1 MDPALLDPSLHSPTE
16 DSVDSPTTNGVS
28 ASSLASCPPPA
39 ANPSHPPPRLQFSK
53 LQITSWPLSNY
64 APQRDA
70 GESRAVYEQRL
81 TLVTRKAPLLEA
93 CKRLH
98 LKANKSS
105 NLVALRQELAKYW
118 FSQASSR
125 HLASSSH
132 NPPSS
137 VNPNDVLNFYPPP
150 DPIHLP
156 PPAGLLPTVS
166 HTTRGEFRGAV
177 PLFHINPAAST
188 ASSSRATANP
198 SSGSRSTTLNAVRR
212 NTATAAPSQAST
224 NTVSQPASSQTRAPA
239 SAISRH
245 ARTTDEDEPE
255 DGDDG
260 DDDEELIRQ
269 YGVEGANADELL
281 GYDDD
286 DEEEDG
292 EEEEDGDASNTDIA
306 DEAAAHA
313 AFKRSVRIQA
323 VNRAEGN
330 RRAGGIKTQNAVKK
344 DFQEW
349 QAMARERGKIKD
361 HIIDEHALLLYIN
374 FSAEREKKTRRGVPI
389 PNSRLGASQLKKLF
403 FGVLRIRKVQDAA
416 DPTLLQR
423 RPATT
428 FVVWEGIKCRMD
440 EALERVRN
448 GLGENEEEDAP
459 DIRANTFLPEITEEQ
474 LKAVGY
480 GFLAHR
486 QLRLVI
492 FGHLAWTSQH
502 ASGNR
507 GDDFRALKI
516 SELQPYTMP
525 HPDGRTAVPCL
536 LGLQGEE
543 KAGRRG
549 MRTIVN
555 PSYSVFVAHKNP
567 EVCSMGAFAFY
578 HHWIHDVLNVT
589 EKLKV
594 DWAWNKSWRQARVLH
609 GPNSPNTPYSEQ
621 ALYNLYCRAFQHANF
636 NSRMK
641 AHLPRHLLG
650 YKQEAMNVDSA
661 DTAQLGWVRNV
672 TYFDTYKPALPKHA
686 ILGAAG
692 YKVDE
697 TYDPVWTRVHV
708 PPQFLLLICPDA
720 ERIRD
725 EIANRENLSGA
736 FNYWQMII
744 DMRPYAFQLP
754 QVRAISNEDVINWM
768 KTTFPEELTLLHA
781 QAGDPADLLLVQN
794 NVLRKALE
802 DLFKICT
809 SSDTKLV
816 RLTALLERRTSA
828 LSPAQGFSTT
838 AYHRNALAFSS
849 SPSTPPR
856 GSARATHSSPITIHF
871 DSEMHE
877 TGTYES
883 TGDDGSSNH
892 RAFVNTSPRSSDDLR
907 VPTEVDLVLPP
918 TEAFYK
924 PGGPRGVVPPLFG
937 QKSAQW
943 PEVFALVQQ
952 PKFCWDVWGP
962 KSVDRYRDVNEIWT
976 SWIDGEAV
984 SNAAGTQ
991 TGKKPPLKYVE
1002 QYLQNRWRTS
1012 DDQKARTANAQH
1024 WSRYREIPEWIE
1036 RESSRR
1042 GVPPSTIVD
1051 ELEGTRVVGNITKGI
1066 NWLRKEVEGLR
1077 KAAKTA
1083 SNPVDAATPSTAS
1096 SPDPET
1102 TTLGQPFEEDTS
1114 KRKRA
1119 APVDSRRTKKAKH
1132 SITLR
1137 MIWAGLKPPC
1147 ETGGYS
1153 ALLPLRQLSNSM
1165 GSPKLWQILDDA
1177 ASSRSLLN
1185 LTTLDAFK
1193 LNNRRLRTLLL
1204 GVDIS
1209 IKLSAIEAALKK
1221 AGVLHPGIPGQ
1232 KLILEKFFYYLC
1244 NLLLAC
1250 VVPIFVTD
1258 GPGRPSEK
1266 RGVKV
1271 IHRQKW
1277 LIEHVKTM
1285 ITAFGFYFY
1294 DAPGEAEAQLAWLNQ
1309 QGYIDAVLTEDS
1321 DALIFGAQ
1329 CVIRTRGPHVEEL
1342 ALVYSMDSI
1351 EHTATVGLDQ
1361 AGLLLCAL
1369 LLGGDYAPGVT
1380 GIGPATARALAR
1392 QGFGRELVRIMNL
1405 SVGNK
1410 RLKNLAVWRTALR
1423 GELRTNSSS
1432 MLAKR
1437 LPDAADNIS
1446 DAFPNLD
1453 VVNLYLHPFI
1463 CTSLEYS
1470 GPMPDCSSWR
1480 PRDPVIP
1487 LIADFCSS
1495 TFRWEGITF
1504 RMISSPLVLYD
1515 KVNDLFASP
1524 GTGGAVMTIR
1534 DAAPGYAQNTDLA
1547 PLDVKRIRISTA
1559 SYVSCPQLAGL
1570 PALPNSDIKLVSIP
1584 KIILAVAM
1592 RDTAL
1597 VETNLTHIPGG
1608 VAEYDESIELEVLD
1622 SDEEELVS
1630 AHSKLASQGVID
1642 LTGDDL

>member
-1 MDPALLDPSLHSPTE
+1 
-16 DSVDSPTTNGVS
+16 
-28 ASSLASCPPPA
+28 
-39 ANPSHPPPRLQFSK
+39 
-53 LQITSWPLSNY
+53 
-64 APQRDA
+64 
-70 GESRAVYEQRL
+70 
-81 TLVTRKAPLLEA
+81 
-93 CKRLH
+93 
-98 LKANKSS
+98 
-105 NLVALRQELAKYW
+105 
-118 FSQASSR
+118 
-125 HLASSSH
+125 
-132 NPPSS
+132 
-137 VNPNDVLNFYPPP
+137 
-150 DPIHLP
+150 
-156 PPAGLLPTVS
+156 
-166 HTTRGEFRGAV
+166 
-177 PLFHINPAAST
+177 
-188 ASSSRATANP
+188 
-198 SSGSRSTTLNAVRR
+198 
-212 NTATAAPSQAST
+212 
-224 NTVSQPASSQTRAPA
+224 
-239 SAISRH
+239 
-245 ARTTDEDEPE
+245 
-255 DGDDG
+255 
-260 DDDEELIRQ
+260 
-269 YGVEGANADELL
+269 
-281 GYDDD
+281 
-286 DEEEDG
+286 
-292 EEEEDGDASNTDIA
+292 
-306 DEAAAHA
+306 
-313 AFKRSVRIQA
+313 
-323 VNRAEGN
+323 
-330 RRAGGIKTQNAVKK
+330 
-344 DFQEW
+344 
-349 QAMARERGKIKD
+349 
-361 HIIDEHALLLYIN
+361 
-374 FSAEREKKTRRGVPI
+374 
-389 PNSRLGASQLKKLF
+389 
-403 FGVLRIRKVQDAA
+403 
-416 DPTLLQR
+416 
-423 RPATT
+423 
-428 FVVWEGIKCRMD
+428 
-440 EALERVRN
+440 
-448 GLGENEEEDAP
+448 
-459 DIRANTFLPEITEEQ
+459 
-474 LKAVGY
+474 
-480 GFLAHR
+480 
-486 QLRLVI
+486 
-492 FGHLAWTSQH
+492 
-502 ASGNR
+502 
-507 GDDFRALKI
+507 
-516 SELQPYTMP
+516 MP

-567 EVCSMGAFAFY
+567 EICAMGAFAFY
-578 HHWIHDVLNVT
+578 HHYMHDVLGLT
-589 EKLKV
+589 EKLRV
-594 DWAWNKSWRQARVLH
+594 DWAWNKSWRQVRVLH
-609 GPNSPNTPYSEQ
+609 GQSSPNTPYSEQ
-621 ALYNLYCRAFQHANF
+621 ALYNLYCRAFQHAGF

-650 YKQEAMNVDSA
+650 YKQENMNVDSA

-692 YKVDE
+692 FKVNE
-697 TYDPVWTRVHV
+697 TYDFVWTRVHV

-744 DMRPYAFQLP
+744 DMRPYAFQSGAALFQSCPKSALFRLP
-754 QVRAISNEDVINWM
+754 AFQDEDVRNWM

-856 GSARATHSSPITIHF
+856 GSSRATHSSPITIHF

-883 TGDDGSSNH
+883 TGDDGSANH

-924 PGGPRGVVPPLFG
+924 PGPFAASLGDSL
-937 QKSAQW
+937 QYQYLLQ
-943 PEVFALVQQ
+943 VFALVQQ

-1042 GVPPSTIVD
+1042 GVSPSTIVD
-1051 ELEGTRVVGNITKGI
+1051 ELEGIRVVGNITKGI

-1083 SNPVDAATPSTAS
+1083 SNPVDAATSSTVS

-1119 APVDSRRTKKAKH
+1119 ASFCIILNNFA
-1132 SITLR
+1132 R
-1137 MIWAGLKPPC
+1137 MIWVRLKPPC
-1147 ETGGYS
+1147 ETGGI
-1153 ALLPLRQLSNSM
+1153 LLFFVCDNYLISWVPPNY
-1165 GSPKLWQILDDA
+1165 G
-1177 ASSRSLLN
+1177 
-1185 LTTLDAFK
+1185 
-1193 LNNRRLRTLLL
+1193 
-1204 GVDIS
+1204 S

-1232 KLILEKFFYYLC
+1232 KLVLEKFFYYLC
-1244 NLLLAC
+1244 NLLLVC

-1271 IHRQKW
+1271 IHRPKW
-1277 LIEHVKTM
+1277 LIEHAKTM
-1285 ITAFGFYFY
+1285 ITAFGFYSY

-1351 EHTATVGLDQ
+1351 EHTTTVGLDQ

-1369 LLGGDYAPGVT
+1369 LLGGDYAPGAT
-1380 GIGPATARALAR
+1380 GIGPATARALAQ
-1392 QGFGRELVRIMNL
+1392 QGFGRDLVRIMNL
-1405 SVGNK
+1405 SVGSQ

-1423 GELRTNSSS
+1423 GELRTNSSGR
-1432 MLAKR
+1432 LAKR

-1480 PRDPVIP
+1480 PRDPAIP

-1495 TFRWEGITF
+1495 TFRWQGEFLLKKLNSNVFPGITF

-1524 GTGGAVMTIR
+1524 GTGGAVVTIR
-1534 DAAPGYAQNTDLA
+1534 DAAPGYAQNADLA
-1547 PLDVKRIRISTA
+1547 PLDVKCVRITTA
-1559 SYVSCPQLAGL
+1559 GYVSCPQLAGL
-1570 PALPNSDIKLVSIP
+1570 PALPNANIKLVSIP

-1597 VETNLTHIPGG
+1597 AETNLTRIPGG

-1642 LTGDDL
+1642 LTGDDFSL

>member
-28 ASSLASCPPPA
+28 ASSLASCQPPA

-53 LQITSWPLSNY
+53 LQIASWPLSNY
-64 APQRDA
+64 ASQRDA

-105 NLVALRQELAKYW
+105 NLVALRQELANYW

-156 PPAGLLPTVS
+156 AARRTLAHPLAHYSWRVS
-166 HTTRGEFRGAV
+166 RR
-177 PLFHINPAAST
+177 
-188 ASSSRATANP
+188 
-198 SSGSRSTTLNAVRR
+198 RSAFPYQPRSQHRQLVARNCKSKR

-224 NTVSQPASSQTRAPA
+224 NSVSQPASSQTRAPA
-239 SAISRH
+239 SAILRH
-245 ARTTDEDEPE
+245 ACTTNEDEPE
-255 DGDDG
+255 GGDDG
-260 DDDEELIRQ
+260 DDTEELIRQ

-286 DEEEDG
+286 DDEDG
-292 EEEEDGDASNTDIA
+292 EEEEDGDASDADIA

-389 PNSRLGASQLKKLF
+389 PNSQLGA
-403 FGVLRIRKVQDAA
+403 
-416 DPTLLQR
+416 R
-423 RPATT
+423 RPGTNVAWTRRLSVYESE
-428 FVVWEGIKCRMD
+428 FSLSFPLVFSDDFKFS
-440 EALERVRN
+440 

-459 DIRANTFLPEITEEQ
+459 DIRANTFLPEISDEQ

-480 GFLAHR
+480 GFLANR
-486 QLRLVI
+486 Q
-492 FGHLAWTSQH
+492 H
-502 ASGNR
+502 
-507 GDDFRALKI
+507 
-516 SELQPYTMP
+516 
-525 HPDGRTAVPCL
+525 GRTAVPCL

-555 PSYSVFVAHKNP
+555 PSYLVFVAHKNP
-567 EVCSMGAFAFY
+567 EICAMGAFAFY
-578 HHWIHDVLNVT
+578 HHYMHDVLGLT
-589 EKLKV
+589 EKLRV
-594 DWAWNKSWRQARVLH
+594 DWAWNKSWRQVRVLH
-609 GPNSPNTPYSEQ
+609 GQSSPNTPYSEQ
-621 ALYNLYCRAFQHANF
+621 ALYNLYCRAFQHAGF

-650 YKQEAMNVDSA
+650 YKQENMNVDSA

-692 YKVDE
+692 FKVNE
-697 TYDPVWTRVHV
+697 TYDPVWTH
-708 PPQFLLLICPDA
+708 
-720 ERIRD
+720 
-725 EIANRENLSGA
+725 RENLSGA

-744 DMRPYAFQLP
+744 DMRPYAFQSGAALFQSCPKSALFRLP
-754 QVRAISNEDVINWM
+754 AFQDEDVRNWM

-802 DLFKICT
+802 DLSKICT

-856 GSARATHSSPITIHF
+856 GSSRATHSSPITIHF

-883 TGDDGSSNH
+883 TGDDGSANH

-924 PGGPRGVVPPLFG
+924 PGPFAASLGDSL
-937 QKSAQW
+937 QYQYLLQ
-943 PEVFALVQQ
+943 VFALVQQ

-991 TGKKPPLKYVE
+991 TEKKPPLKYVE

-1042 GVPPSTIVD
+1042 GVSPSTIVD
-1051 ELEGTRVVGNITKGI
+1051 ELEGTRMVGNITKGI

-1083 SNPVDAATPSTAS
+1083 SNPVDAATSSTVS

-1132 SITLR
+1132 
-1137 MIWAGLKPPC
+1137 
-1147 ETGGYS
+1147 
-1153 ALLPLRQLSNSM
+1153 
-1165 GSPKLWQILDDA
+1165 
-1177 ASSRSLLN
+1177 
-1185 LTTLDAFK
+1185 
-1193 LNNRRLRTLLL
+1193 
-1204 GVDIS
+1204 
-1209 IKLSAIEAALKK
+1209 
-1221 AGVLHPGIPGQ
+1221 
-1232 KLILEKFFYYLC
+1232 
-1244 NLLLAC
+1244 
-1250 VVPIFVTD
+1250 
-1258 GPGRPSEK
+1258 
-1266 RGVKV
+1266 
-1271 IHRQKW
+1271 
-1277 LIEHVKTM
+1277 
-1285 ITAFGFYFY
+1285 
-1294 DAPGEAEAQLAWLNQ
+1294 
-1309 QGYIDAVLTEDS
+1309 
-1321 DALIFGAQ
+1321 
-1329 CVIRTRGPHVEEL
+1329 
-1342 ALVYSMDSI
+1342 
-1351 EHTATVGLDQ
+1351 
-1361 AGLLLCAL
+1361 
-1369 LLGGDYAPGVT
+1369 
-1380 GIGPATARALAR
+1380 
-1392 QGFGRELVRIMNL
+1392 
-1405 SVGNK
+1405 
-1410 RLKNLAVWRTALR
+1410 
-1423 GELRTNSSS
+1423 
-1432 MLAKR
+1432 
-1437 LPDAADNIS
+1437 
-1446 DAFPNLD
+1446 
-1453 VVNLYLHPFI
+1453 
-1463 CTSLEYS
+1463 
-1470 GPMPDCSSWR
+1470 
-1480 PRDPVIP
+1480 
-1487 LIADFCSS
+1487 
-1495 TFRWEGITF
+1495 
-1504 RMISSPLVLYD
+1504 
-1515 KVNDLFASP
+1515 
-1524 GTGGAVMTIR
+1524 
-1534 DAAPGYAQNTDLA
+1534 
-1547 PLDVKRIRISTA
+1547 
-1559 SYVSCPQLAGL
+1559 
-1570 PALPNSDIKLVSIP
+1570 
-1584 KIILAVAM
+1584 
-1592 RDTAL
+1592 
-1597 VETNLTHIPGG
+1597 
-1608 VAEYDESIELEVLD
+1608 
-1622 SDEEELVS
+1622 
-1630 AHSKLASQGVID
+1630 
-1642 LTGDDL
+1642 

>member
-28 ASSLASCPPPA
+28 ASSLASCQPPA

-53 LQITSWPLSNY
+53 LQIASWPLSNY

-105 NLVALRQELAKYW
+105 NLVALRQELANYW

-156 PPAGLLPTVS
+156 PPTGLLPTLS

-198 SSGSRSTTLNAVRR
+198 SSGSRSTTLNAARR

-239 SAISRH
+239 SAILRH
-245 ARTTDEDEPE
+245 ACTTNEDEPE

-260 DDDEELIRQ
+260 DDTEELIRQ

-286 DEEEDG
+286 DDDDEDG
-292 EEEEDGDASNTDIA
+292 EEEEDGDASDADIA

-416 DPTLLQR
+416 DPMLLQR

-428 FVVWEGIKCRMD
+428 FVVWEAIKCRMD

-459 DIRANTFLPEITEEQ
+459 DIRANTFLPEISDEQ

-480 GFLAHR
+480 GFLANR

-507 GDDFRALKI
+507 GDDFRALKLA
-516 SELQPYTMP
+516 ELQPYTMP

-549 MRTIVN
+549 MRTTVN

-567 EVCSMGAFAFY
+567 EICAMGAFAFY
-578 HHWIHDVLNVT
+578 HHYMHDVLGLT
-589 EKLKV
+589 EKLRV
-594 DWAWNKSWRQARVLH
+594 DWAWNKSWRQVRVLH
-609 GPNSPNTPYSEQ
+609 GQSSPNTPYSEQ
-621 ALYNLYCRAFQHANF
+621 ALYNLYCRAFQHAGF
-636 NSRMK
+636 NSRMR

-650 YKQEAMNVDSA
+650 YKQENMNVDSA

-692 YKVDE
+692 FKVNE

-744 DMRPYAFQLP
+744 DMRPYAFQSGAALFQSCPKSALFRLP
-754 QVRAISNEDVINWM
+754 AFQDEDVRNWM

-856 GSARATHSSPITIHF
+856 GSSRATHSSPITIHF

-883 TGDDGSSNH
+883 TGDDGSANH
-892 RAFVNTSPRSSDDLR
+892 RAFVNTSPRSSDNLR

-924 PGGPRGVVPPLFG
+924 PGAPRGV
-937 QKSAQW
+937 
-943 PEVFALVQQ
+943 VFALVQQ

-991 TGKKPPLKYVE
+991 TGKKPPLKY
-1002 QYLQNRWRTS
+1002 
-1012 DDQKARTANAQH
+1012 ARTANAQH

-1042 GVPPSTIVD
+1042 GVSPSTIVD

-1083 SNPVDAATPSTAS
+1083 SNPVDAATSST
-1096 SPDPET
+1096 
-1102 TTLGQPFEEDTS
+1102 
-1114 KRKRA
+1114 
-1119 APVDSRRTKKAKH
+1119 
-1132 SITLR
+1132 
-1137 MIWAGLKPPC
+1137 
-1147 ETGGYS
+1147 
-1153 ALLPLRQLSNSM
+1153 
-1165 GSPKLWQILDDA
+1165 
-1177 ASSRSLLN
+1177 
-1185 LTTLDAFK
+1185 
-1193 LNNRRLRTLLL
+1193 
-1204 GVDIS
+1204 
-1209 IKLSAIEAALKK
+1209 
-1221 AGVLHPGIPGQ
+1221 
-1232 KLILEKFFYYLC
+1232 
-1244 NLLLAC
+1244 
-1250 VVPIFVTD
+1250 
-1258 GPGRPSEK
+1258 
-1266 RGVKV
+1266 
-1271 IHRQKW
+1271 
-1277 LIEHVKTM
+1277 
-1285 ITAFGFYFY
+1285 
-1294 DAPGEAEAQLAWLNQ
+1294 APGEAEAQLAWLNQ
-1309 QGYIDAVLTEDS
+1309 Q
-1321 DALIFGAQ
+1321 
-1329 CVIRTRGPHVEEL
+1329 EEL

-1351 EHTATVGLDQ
+1351 EHTTTVGLDQ

-1380 GIGPATARALAR
+1380 GIGPATARALAQ
-1392 QGFGRELVRIMNL
+1392 QGFGRDLVRIMNL
-1405 SVGNK
+1405 SVGSQ

-1423 GELRTNSSS
+1423 GELRTNSSGR
-1432 MLAKR
+1432 LAKR

-1480 PRDPVIP
+1480 PRDPAIP

-1495 TFRWEGITF
+1495 TFRWQGEFLLKKLNSNVFPGITF

-1524 GTGGAVMTIR
+1524 GTGGAVVTIR
-1534 DAAPGYAQNTDLA
+1534 DAAPGYAQNADLA
-1547 PLDVKRIRISTA
+1547 PLDVKRVRITA
-1559 SYVSCPQLAGL
+1559 AGY
-1570 PALPNSDIKLVSIP
+1570 
-1584 KIILAVAM
+1584 IILAVAM

-1597 VETNLTHIPGG
+1597 AETNLTRIPGG
-1608 VAEYDESIELEVLD
+1608 VAEYDQSIELEVLD

-1642 LTGDDL
+1642 LTGDDFSL

>member
-1 MDPALLDPSLHSPTE
+1 MDPALLDPSLHSPSE

-28 ASSLASCPPPA
+28 ASSLASCP
-39 ANPSHPPPRLQFSK
+39 NPSRPPPRLQFSK
-53 LQITSWPLSNY
+53 LEIASWPASNY
-64 APQRDA
+64 APRRDA

-81 TLVTRKAPLLEA
+81 TFVTRKAPLLEA
-93 CKRLH
+93 CKKLH

-105 NLVALRQELAKYW
+105 NLEALRQELAKHW

-132 NPPSS
+132 YHPAAPSAA
-137 VNPNDVLNFYPPP
+137 NPNDVLNFYPPP
-150 DPIHLP
+150 DPIHFAP
-156 PPAGLLPTVS
+156 PPGLLPTVS
-166 HTTRGEFRGAV
+166 HTARGEFRGAV
-177 PLFHINPAAST
+177 PLFHINPAAS
-188 ASSSRATANP
+188 AANSSRATAH
-198 SSGSRSTTLNAVRR
+198 SSTLNTARR
-212 NTATAAPSQAST
+212 NTATAAPST
-224 NTVSQPASSQTRAPA
+224 IPVPRPASSESRANA
-239 SAISRH
+239 HEILGY
-245 ARTTDEDEPE
+245 E
-255 DGDDG
+255 
-260 DDDEELIRQ
+260 DDEE
-269 YGVEGANADELL
+269 EEEED
-281 GYDDD
+281 DDD
-286 DEEEDG
+286 DESDT
-292 EEEEDGDASNTDIA
+292 DATDA
-306 DEAAAHA
+306 AAAHA
-313 AFKRSVRIQA
+313 AFKRSVRVQA

-330 RRAGGIKTQNAVKK
+330 RRAGGIKTQNAVKR

-349 QAMARERGKIKD
+349 QTMARERGKIKD
-361 HIIDEHALLLYIN
+361 NIIDEHALLLYIT

-428 FVVWEGIKCRMD
+428 FVVWEAIKCRMD

-578 HHWIHDVLNVT
+578 HHWIHDVLNLT

-672 TYFDTYKPALPKHA
+672 TYFDTYKPALPKNA

-708 PPQFLLLICPDA
+708 PPQFLSLICPNA
-720 ERIRD
+720 ERTRD
-725 EIANRENLSGA
+725 EIADRENLSGA

-744 DMRPYAFQLP
+744 NMRPYAFQSGAAIYQSCPKSALFRLP
-754 QVRAISNEDVINWM
+754 AFQSED
-768 KTTFPEELTLLHA
+768 
-781 QAGDPADLLLVQN
+781 AGDPADLHLVQN

-828 LSPAQGFSTT
+828 LSPAQGFSTSS
-838 AYHRNALAFSS
+838 YHRNALAFSS

-856 GSARATHSSPITIHF
+856 AASGTTRSSPIIIHF
-871 DSEMHE
+871 DNEQQE
-877 TGTYES
+877 TGTYEA
-883 TGDDGSSNH
+883 TDNDGITNV
-892 RAFVNTSPRSSDDLR
+892 RAFVNNSPRSPDELR
-907 VPTEVDLVLPP
+907 VPTQVDLVLPP
-918 TEAFYK
+918 TEAFFK
-924 PGGPRGVVPPLFG
+924 PDGPRGVVPPLFG
-937 QKSAQW
+937 QKSARW
-943 PEVFALVQQ
+943 PDVFSLVQQ
-952 PKFCWDVWGP
+952 PRFCWDVWGP

-984 SNAAGTQ
+984 FDAAGTQ
-991 TGKKPPLKYVE
+991 TGKKPPLKFT
-1002 QYLQNRWRTS
+1002 RTS
-1012 DDQKARTANAQH
+1012 KAQH

-1036 RESSRR
+1036 RESNRR
-1042 GVPPSTIVD
+1042 GVRPSSIVD
-1051 ELEGTRVVGNITKGI
+1051 ELEGTRVVGTVTKGM
-1066 NWLRKEVEGLR
+1066 NWLRREVEILR
-1077 KAAKTA
+1077 KAAKTV
-1083 SNPVDAATPSTAS
+1083 SNQVS
-1096 SPDPET
+1096 
-1102 TTLGQPFEEDTS
+1102 
-1114 KRKRA
+1114 
-1119 APVDSRRTKKAKH
+1119 DSQAEQF
-1132 SITLR
+1132 
-1137 MIWAGLKPPC
+1137 P
-1147 ETGGYS
+1147 
-1153 ALLPLRQLSNSM
+1153 
-1165 GSPKLWQILDDA
+1165 
-1177 ASSRSLLN
+1177 
-1185 LTTLDAFK
+1185 
-1193 LNNRRLRTLLL
+1193 
-1204 GVDIS
+1204 
-1209 IKLSAIEAALKK
+1209 
-1221 AGVLHPGIPGQ
+1221 
-1232 KLILEKFFYYLC
+1232 
-1244 NLLLAC
+1244 
-1250 VVPIFVTD
+1250 
-1258 GPGRPSEK
+1258 
-1266 RGVKV
+1266 
-1271 IHRQKW
+1271 
-1277 LIEHVKTM
+1277 
-1285 ITAFGFYFY
+1285 
-1294 DAPGEAEAQLAWLNQ
+1294 APGEAEAQLAWLNQ
-1309 QGYIDAVLTEDS
+1309 QGYIDAV
-1321 DALIFGAQ
+1321 
-1329 CVIRTRGPHVEEL
+1329 EEL
-1342 ALVYSMDSI
+1342 ARVYSMDSI
-1351 EHTATVGLDQ
+1351 EHTTSVGLDQ
-1361 AGLLLCAL
+1361 AGLVLCAL
-1369 LLGGDYAPGVT
+1369 LLGGDYAAGVT

-1392 QGFGRELVRIMNL
+1392 QGFGRDLVRIMNL
-1405 SVGNK
+1405 SVGDK
-1410 RLKNLAVWRTALR
+1410 RLENLAAWRTALR
-1423 GELRTNSSS
+1423 GELRTNSSGELS
-1432 MLAKR
+1432 KR

-1446 DAFPNLD
+1446 DSFPNLN

-1480 PRDPVIP
+1480 PRDPVIS

-1495 TFRWEGITF
+1495 TFRWQGESLLKKLNSNVFPGVTF

-1515 KVNDLFASP
+1515 EVNNLFASP
-1524 GTGGAVMTIR
+1524 GIGGAVVTIR
-1534 DAAPGYAQNTDLA
+1534 NASPTYAKNTDLA
-1547 PLDVKRIRISTA
+1547 PLDVKRVRISIA
-1559 SYVSCPQLAGL
+1559 SYVACPQLAGL
-1570 PALPNSDIKLVSIP
+1570 PAVSTTNIKLVSIP
-1584 KIILAVAM
+1584 KVILAVAM

-1597 VETNLTHIPGG
+1597 EETDATHIPGG

-1622 SDEEELVS
+1622 SDEEELVA
-1630 AHSKLASQGVID
+1630 AHSSLAGQGVID
-1642 LTGDDL
+1642 LT